1 MATGSDGVTRA
12 TDAEQASSAARPAPA
27 QLPPNTGDP
36 MTDVPARV
44 PVLVV
49 GGGPSGLSAAIELG
63 RRGIE
68 VLVVEPRVEVD
79 PLRPRAKTTSA
90 RTMEHLRR
98 WGIAD
103 RLRDAAP
110 LPVSY
115 AQDVV
120 FVTGLFGHEITRF
133 SHAFAMFA
141 ERQDELAESGQQAPQ
156 SVVEQVLRETAAE
169 LPTVTLLIGWRADS

>member
-1 MATGSDGVTRA
+1 
-12 TDAEQASSAARPAPA
+12 
-27 QLPPNTGDP
+27 

-49 GGGPSGLSAAIELG
+49 GGGPSRLSAAIELG

-79 PLRPRAKTTSA
+79 PLRPRAKTTSV

-98 WGIAD
+98 WGIAE
-103 RLRDAAP
+103 RLRAAAP

-133 SHAFAMFA
+133 DNAFGLWP
-141 ERQDELAESGQQAPQ
+141 ERVNLAAESSQQAPQ
-156 SVVEQVLRETAAE
+156 NVVEEVLREAAAE
-169 LPTVTLLIGWRADS
+169 L

>member
-1 MATGSDGVTRA
+1 
-12 TDAEQASSAARPAPA
+12 
-27 QLPPNTGDP
+27 
-36 MTDVPARV
+36 MTPVPERV

-63 RRGIE
+63 RRGVE
-68 VLVVEPRVEVD
+68 VLVVEPRTQLD

-103 RLRDAAP
+103 RLRAAAP
-110 LPVSY
+110 LPVAH

-120 FVTGLFGHEITRF
+120 FVTGLFGTETPRF
-133 SHAFAMFA
+133 PPAFALFPQ
-141 ERQDELAESGQQAPQ
+141 RQDALAESGQQAPQ
-156 SVVEQVLRETAAE
+156 NVVEQVLRESAAE
-169 LPTVTLLIGWRADS
+169 